1 MHYLDHMNA
10 ATAKMVA
17 CGTVDDIADELLAIS
32 HAIHANPELCYGE
45 HFAAGQLSA
54 SLRRHGVSVKAP
66 AFGLDTSFVGRGGT
80 SGPHVVICCEYDALP
95 DIGHGC
101 GHNIIAAA
109 GLGAGLAVVPLA
121 EALGGRVTILGTPA
135 EEGGGGKV
143 VLLERGAF
151 ADADIAMMIH
161 PEPANVEI
169 APYLANETLII
180 TIHGRAAHASSSA
193 RAGINALDA
202 LVLGYQ
208 GAQMIRANLRRD
220 ERVFGIITNG
230 GSADNVIPAEAA
242 ARYKIRARTRAR
254 VDALRERLTECFEGA
269 ARQVGATCTVESL
282 GGYLDLRANRTL
294 AASFR
299 TNAESLGRSFLD
311 PAKVPIEA
319 AGSTDMGNVS
329 YALPVIHPVLDVG
342 TLWAG
347 HTIEM
352 TAAAITGGADRC
364 VLDGAKAMAMTV
376 VDYWTNADLRTGIQ
390 REWQQARG
398 GRSTSASF

>member
-1 MHYLDHMNA
+1 MPIIRRYVDEVSAIPAKEA
-10 ATAKMVA
+10 A
-17 CGTVDDIADELLAIS
+17 CRTVDELSNELVSIS
-32 HAIHANPELCYGE
+32 HAIHANPELCYSE
-45 HFAAGQLSA
+45 HFAAAQLAA
-54 SLRRHGVSVKAP
+54 SLARHGVAVEAP
-66 AFGLDTSFVGRGGT
+66 AFGLDTSFVGRAGT

-95 DIGHGC
+95 EIGHGC

-109 GLGAGLAVVPLA
+109 GLGAGLAVASLA
-121 EALGGRVTILGTPA
+121 ESLGGRVTILGTPA

-143 VLLERGAF
+143 RLLERGAF
-151 ADADIAMMIH
+151 ADADVAMMIH

-180 TIHGRAAHASSSA
+180 TMHGKAAHASSSA

-208 GAQMIRANLRRD
+208 GAQMIRANLRRN

-230 GSADNVIPAEAA
+230 GVADNVIPAEAA

-254 VDALRERLTECFEGA
+254 LDSLRERLVECFEGA

-299 TNAESLGRSFLD
+299 INAESLGRSFLD
-311 PAKVPIEA
+311 PSKVPIEA

-342 TLWAG
+342 TFCAG

-364 VLDGAKAMAMTV
+364 ALDGAKAMAMTV
-376 VDYWTNADLRTGIQ
+376 IDYWANADLRNDVQ
-390 REWQQARG
+390 REWHETMAG
-398 GRSTSASF
+398 VG